1 MLQIREGGN
10 GKRLLAESET
20 SRNPG
25 APRPQGR
32 STAHVSVAPPERGA
46 DQVGKNSTFT
56 LIPTVALLSHRCDYL
71 STFRVIYVETLMRT
85 VTRFLSASL
94 YTLALTS
101 LLGASGCSWFSSGSG
116 DGEGLSESELEAQRE
131 GRFGSGG
138 IPSAEGEGMF
148 HDIHFGFDS
157 YDMND
162 QSRMDL
168 EANARILQERS
179 DLRVTLEGH
188 TDERGTVEYNMALG
202 AERARAV
209 KSALTAAGVSSSRLD
224 SISYGEEIP
233 LDPGHDDA
241 AWAKNRRVHF
251 SVGQDNPNR
260 GGSSNDK
267 Y

>member
-1 MLQIREGGN
+1 M
-10 GKRLLAESET
+10 A
-20 SRNPG
+20 SR
-25 APRPQGR
+25 RR
-32 STAHVSVAPPERGA
+32 
-46 DQVGKNSTFT
+46 KFNSP
-56 LIPTVALLSHRCDYL
+56 LIPTVALRSRRCDY
-71 STFRVIYVETLMRT
+71 SRTFRVMYVEQFMRK
-85 VTRFLSASL
+85 VTSLLSASV

-101 LLGASGCSWFSSGSG
+101 LMSASGCSWFSSGSG

-148 HDIHFGFDS
+148 HDIHFAFDA
-157 YDMND
+157 YALDD

-168 EANARILQERS
+168 ESNARILQERS
-179 DLRVTLEGH
+179 DLRITLEGH

-209 KSALTAAGVSSSRLD
+209 KSALTAMGVSGSRLD

-233 LDPGHDDA
+233 LDQGHNEA

-260 GGSSNDK
+260 GGGSSSNDK